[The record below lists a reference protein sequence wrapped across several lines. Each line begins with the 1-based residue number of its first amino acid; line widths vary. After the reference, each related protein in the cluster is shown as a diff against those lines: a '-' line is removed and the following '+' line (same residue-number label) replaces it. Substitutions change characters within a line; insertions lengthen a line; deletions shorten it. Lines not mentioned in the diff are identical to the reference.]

1 MSGLPPLHPGRTL
14 QRAEQILY
22 SQYSFNPDMDI
33 VTFKQINKGKSPR
46 PSTAIFNA
54 LRAKSVRGGRRR
66 RVRGGNTQ
74 RLDPRR
80 HTQQLH
86 DYEPRDIGKES
97 VRRQTMKRLE
107 SAVKYRGSLEK
118 ETVGDLPLDI
128 EPVKASRTLTSNYTV
143 SRPEGTKPVHRLL
156 TVGRRNGG
164 RKSRR
169 RR

>member
-1 MSGLPPLHPGRTL
+1 
-14 QRAEQILY
+14 
-22 SQYSFNPDMDI
+22 MDI
-33 VTFKQINKGKSPR
+33 ATFKQINRGKSPR

-54 LRAKSVRGGRRR
+54 LRARSIRGGRRR

-86 DYEPRDIGKES
+86 EYEPRDIGKES
-97 VRRQTMKRLE
+97 LRRQTMKRLE

-118 ETVGDLPLDI
+118 ESPVERPLDI
-128 EPVKASRTLTSNYTV
+128 EPVKATKVLTSNYTIA
-143 SRPEGTKPVHRLL
+143 RPEGTKPVHRIL

>member
-1 MSGLPPLHPGRTL
+1 
-14 QRAEQILY
+14 
-22 SQYSFNPDMDI
+22 MDI
-33 VTFKQINKGKSPR
+33 ATFKQINRGKSPR

-54 LRAKSVRGGRRR
+54 LRARSVRGGRRR

-86 DYEPRDIGKES
+86 EYEPRDIGKES
-97 VRRQTMKRLE
+97 LRRQTMKRLE

-118 ETVGDLPLDI
+118 ESPVERPLDI
-128 EPVKASRTLTSNYTV
+128 EPVKATKVLTSNYTIA
-143 SRPEGTKPVHRLL
+143 RPEGTKPVHRIL

-164 RKSRR
+164 SKSRR